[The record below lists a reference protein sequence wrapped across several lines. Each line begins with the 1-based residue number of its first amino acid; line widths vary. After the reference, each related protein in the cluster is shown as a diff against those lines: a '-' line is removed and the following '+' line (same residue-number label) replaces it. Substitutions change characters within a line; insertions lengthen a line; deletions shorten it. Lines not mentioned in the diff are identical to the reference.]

1 MDKWVSHVN
10 ECADV
15 TLMPHAKHTW
25 YYGANIPGKPRVFMP
40 YAGGMARYRAICDD
54 IAKQKY
60 IGFKLGETDT
70 RDVWSAPSISVDDLV
85 EAAMVKGPA
94 VQ

>member
-1 MDKWVSHVN
+1 MGISCKRV
-10 ECADV
+10 CDV

-25 YYGANIPGKPRVFMP
+25 YYGANIPATSRLCRMP
-40 YAGGMARYRAICDD
+40 VAARYRAICDD

-70 RDVWSAPSISVDDLV
+70 GDVWSAPRSQL
-85 EAAMVKGPA
+85 MTLLK
-94 VQ
+94 QLW

>member
-1 MDKWVSHVN
+1 MN
-10 ECADV
+10 
-15 TLMPHAKHTW
+15 LINYYW
-25 YYGANIPGKPRVFMP
+25 YFQSAIPSR
-40 YAGGMARYRAICDD
+40 ICDD

-70 RDVWSAPSISVDDLV
+70 GDVWSAPSISVDDLV

-94 VQ
+94 V